1 MSQAKGTIVSTY
13 TAFGLN
19 IQSALPLPELT
30 EAEVTATSNIDV
42 IIHIGDLSL
51 LSHDWNLA
59 QKNFQSK
66 GNQFLFQIPEVGI
79 FHVVEGTRVTVMP
92 YALHDLSRV
101 RLYLLGTC
109 MGVVMLQRK
118 ILPLHGSAV
127 VIDGEVYAFV
137 GESGAGKST
146 LSAALVNRGYN
157 LISDDVIAVSMSSCN
172 PVVYPAYP
180 QQKLNAYSLDMLD
193 MESTSFRIIQDEW
206 KYAVPRKQCFSQD
219 EMTLAGVFE
228 LVASG
233 SAEVQL
239 DSVGPFEGINLLQVH
254 TYRLP
259 LVKRLQLLEWHFKE
273 VTQVANR
280 TQLYRLHRPL
290 DQVTIEQLVDT
301 VLQTIDKGVNTP
313 G

>member
-1 MSQAKGTIVSTY
+1 MSQEEGTVVSTY
-13 TAFGLN
+13 IAFGLN
-19 IQSALPLPELT
+19 IQSELPLPELT
-30 EAEVTATSNIDV
+30 EVEVSSASNIDV
-42 IIHIGDLSL
+42 FIHIGDLSL
-51 LSHDWNLA
+51 VSQDWKLA
-59 QKNFQSK
+59 EKNFQAR

-109 MGVVMLQRK
+109 LGVVMLQRK

-157 LISDDVIAVSMSSCN
+157 LISDDVIAVSNSSCN
-172 PVVYPAYP
+172 PVVFPAYP
-180 QQKLNAYSLDMLD
+180 QQKLNAYSLDLLRMGSAD
-193 MESTSFRIIQDEW
+193 YRIIQDEW

-219 EMTLAGVFE
+219 EMPLAGVFE

-239 DSVGPFEGINLLQVH
+239 NSVDPFEGINLLQVH

-259 LVKRLQLLEWHFKE
+259 LVKRLQLLEWHFNE
-273 VTQVANR
+273 VTHLANQTR
-280 TQLYRLHRPL
+280 LYRLHRPM
-290 DQVTIEQLVDT
+290 DQVTIEQLVDI
-301 VLQTIDKGVNTP
+301 VLKTIDKGVNTP